1 MQDYPSKEDPLT
13 YYNKGCGENGSV
25 FCHANTWAVIAEC
38 MLKRR
43 DYAWKYYRQLLPMVA
58 QKNAGEKRYQA
69 EPYVYASNIFGPESN
84 KFGLANVSWLT
95 GTADWMYLAATQYLL
110 GIRPVWDGLLIDPC
124 LPADWPEITVDR
136 MFRGCRY
143 HIVIRNMEKTVFL
156 PHVEGRKEYFAEI

>member
-1 MQDYPSKEDPLT
+1 MPSRQAYKACCEGITAYSAYTSSCRTISSARL
-13 YYNKGCGENGSV
+13 
-25 FCHANTWAVIAEC
+25 W
-38 MLKRR
+38 MLFIRR
-43 DYAWKYYRQLLPMVA
+43 
-58 QKNAGEKRYQA
+58 
-69 EPYVYASNIFGPESN
+69 
-84 KFGLANVSWLT
+84 
-95 GTADWMYLAATQYLL
+95 TQYLL

>member
-1 MQDYPSKEDPLT
+1 MYAETTGLCLEILPSAFAHGSAEK
-13 YYNKGCGENGSV
+13 CGREEISGG
-25 FCHANTWAVIAEC
+25 AVCLCLQYLRA
-38 MLKRR
+38 
-43 DYAWKYYRQLLPMVA
+43 A
-58 QKNAGEKRYQA
+58 
-69 EPYVYASNIFGPESN
+69 
-84 KFGLANVSWLT
+84 
-95 GTADWMYLAATQYLL
+95 WMYLAATQYLL